1 MARKQLIVTP
11 EVGQQVDKKER
22 LKTLIA
28 DYGVQN
34 DQLKVLKKSVDTANA
49 ELKILMPELLK
60 QDEDG
65 NYISES
71 GDYTATLQIQDRS
84 TMNEEKLIEWLKKNN
99 LAKGIVKRREYV
111 DSKALEDAIYNH
123 VITEEQVVEMEI
135 CKDPKTVPVL
145 TIKKKGG
152 KK

>member
-84 TMNEEKLIEWLKKNN
+84 TMNEEKLIELQHS
-99 LAKGIVKRREYV
+99 RF
-111 DSKALEDAIYNH
+111 
-123 VITEEQVVEMEI
+123 
-135 CKDPKTVPVL
+135 KTGL
-145 TIKKKGG
+145 Q
-152 KK
+152 